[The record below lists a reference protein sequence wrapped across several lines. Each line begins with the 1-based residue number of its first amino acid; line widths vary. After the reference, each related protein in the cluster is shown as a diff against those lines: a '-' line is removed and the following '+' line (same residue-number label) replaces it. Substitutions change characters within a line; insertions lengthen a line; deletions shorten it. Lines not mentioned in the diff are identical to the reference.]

1 MKTDGKL
8 ENPRK
13 LYVAQISP
21 ILYYKFPRNNPTK
34 IPFLSR
40 NKFSSNNNPER
51 RLSRNK
57 EKLTLPTDRF
67 HN

>member
-40 NKFSSNNNPER
+40 NK
-51 RLSRNK
+51 SRPIIIRNAVYHETRK
-57 EKLTLPTDRF
+57 S
-67 HN
+67 